1 MRPGSSIPG
10 SSLPE
15 VETSLAGVTHVAV
28 TDENTKGL
36 RIFRPP
42 SANLKEPLSHS
53 ADVQGGLEVNVENV
67 TSSTFLG
74 EGHFMVS
81 AKNKQLVDD
90 VAISTATPAAHGEGR
105 TSCVPGRSESTQ
117 DIPTRKHN
125 RRGPEIFLRA
135 MCSCRKTTSACWQCF
150 WLWTVE
156 KATSNPLML
165 QETHFIPSSVK
176 WQHVSRRTSSSVA
189 ARRPGP
195 LRLPRYRFLQR
206 AVQLFGFCV
215 RSESQDGTPS
225 SSE

>member
-10 SSLPE
+10 SSLLE
-15 VETSLAGVTHVAV
+15 IETSLARVTHIAV

-74 EGHFMVS
+74 EGHFMLS
-81 AKNKQLVDD
+81 AKKQ
-90 VAISTATPAAHGEGR
+90 TTGGR
-105 TSCVPGRSESTQ
+105 RCHIDCNTCCACGRQNLLRSWNEREYQ
-117 DIPTRKHN
+117 DLQTRKHN

-135 MCSCRKTTSACWQCF
+135 MCSCRKTTSAWWQCF

-156 KATSNPLML
+156 MATSNPLML
-165 QETHFIPSSVK
+165 QETSFIPSLVK
-176 WQHVSRRTSSSVA
+176 WQHV
-189 ARRPGP
+189 
-195 LRLPRYRFLQR
+195 
-206 AVQLFGFCV
+206 
-215 RSESQDGTPS
+215 
-225 SSE
+225 